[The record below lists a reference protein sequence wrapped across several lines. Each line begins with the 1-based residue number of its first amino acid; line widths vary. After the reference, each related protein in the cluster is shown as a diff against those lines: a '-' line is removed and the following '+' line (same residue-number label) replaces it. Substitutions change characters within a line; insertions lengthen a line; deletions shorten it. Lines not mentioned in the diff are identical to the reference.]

1 LLLLRVSSAASS
13 SPPGFR
19 AARPEPSPPI
29 YLMGSSDFP
38 MKRIYMDHAATTPM
52 APEVIEAMKTAF
64 VEIFG
69 NASSLHQPGLAARA
83 ALEEARERVAGLI
96 GAKAEEVYFTSG
108 GTESD
113 NLAIRGAALANRA
126 RGRHII
132 TTSIEHPAI
141 LEPCRRL
148 EEEEGFEVT
157 YLPVTREG
165 LVEVEALESAI
176 REDTIL
182 ISIMHANNEIG
193 TIQPIAEAGEQARS
207 RGIVFHT
214 DAVQTVGKI
223 PAKVDDLGVDLLS
236 ISSHKLHGPKGVG
249 ALYIRKGTPIEPIVF
264 GGGHERGM
272 RSGTENVPGIVGL
285 ATAAELAEENLED
298 DMVRMSGMRDRL
310 ADYVLER
317 VEDTWVNGSRTKRLP
332 HNLNLG
338 FSFIEGE
345 ALLLRLDAE
354 GIAVSTGSACSS
366 KKTVA
371 SHVLTAIGLKPEEA
385 HGSLRITLGR
395 ENTDEEVDFVA
406 ETIVSVAESLLA
418 MSPFRRS

>member
-1 LLLLRVSSAASS
+1 
-13 SPPGFR
+13 
-19 AARPEPSPPI
+19 
-29 YLMGSSDFP
+29 
-38 MKRIYMDHAATTPM
+38 MDHASTTPM
-52 APEVIEAMKTAF
+52 APEVIEAMAAAF

-69 NASSLHQPGLAARA
+69 NASSLHQPGLSARA
-83 ALEEARERVAGLI
+83 ALEEARERVAGFI
-96 GAKAEEVYFTSG
+96 GAEAGEVYFTSG

-113 NLAIRGAALANRA
+113 NLAIRGAALANRD
-126 RGRHII
+126 RGKHII
-132 TTSIEHPAI
+132 TTTIEHPAV
-141 LEPCRRL
+141 LEPCKAL
-148 EEEEGFEVT
+148 EKEGFEVT

-165 LVEVEALESAI
+165 LVEVEALEAAI
-176 REDTIL
+176 RKDTIL

-193 TIQPIAEAGEQARS
+193 TIQPIAEAGEIARS

-249 ALYIRKGTPIEPIVF
+249 ALYIRKKTPIEPIIF

-272 RSGTENVPGIVGL
+272 RSGTENVPGIIGL
-285 ATAAELAEENLED
+285 AAASELAERNLEGE
-298 DMVRMSGMRDRL
+298 MVRISGMRDRL

-317 VEDTWVNGSRTKRLP
+317 VEETWVNGSRTKRLP
-332 HNLNLG
+332 NNLNLG

-345 ALLLRLDAE
+345 ALLLRLDAK

-371 SHVLTAIGLKPEEA
+371 SHVLTAIGLRPQEA
-385 HGSLRITLGR
+385 HGSLRVTLGR
-395 ENTDEEVDFVA
+395 ENTDEEVDRVGEA
-406 ETIVSVAESLLA
+406 IVEVAESLRA

>member
-1 LLLLRVSSAASS
+1 
-13 SPPGFR
+13 
-19 AARPEPSPPI
+19 
-29 YLMGSSDFP
+29 
-38 MKRIYMDHAATTPM
+38 MDHASTTPM
-52 APEVIEAMKTAF
+52 APEVIEAMAAAF

-69 NASSLHQPGLAARA
+69 NASSLHQPGLSARA

-96 GAKAEEVYFTSG
+96 GAEAGEVYFTSG

-113 NLAIRGAALANRA
+113 NLAIRGAALANRD

-132 TTSIEHPAI
+132 TTTIEHPAV
-141 LEPCRRL
+141 LEPCKAL
-148 EEEEGFEVT
+148 EKEGFEVT

-165 LVEVEALESAI
+165 LVEVEALEAAI

-193 TIQPIAEAGEQARS
+193 TIQPIAEAGEIARS

-223 PAKVDDLGVDLLS
+223 PAKVDDLGVYLLS

-249 ALYIRKGTPIEPIVF
+249 ALYIRKKTPIEPIIF

-272 RSGTENVPGIVGL
+272 RSGTENVPGIIGL
-285 ATAAELAEENLED
+285 AAASELAGRNLEEE
-298 DMVRMSGMRDRL
+298 MVRISGMRDRL

-332 HNLNLG
+332 NNLNLG

-345 ALLLRLDAE
+345 ALLLRLDAK

-371 SHVLTAIGLKPEEA
+371 SHVLTAIGLRPQEA
-385 HGSLRITLGR
+385 HGSLRVTLGR
-395 ENTDEEVDFVA
+395 ENTDEEVDRVGEA
-406 ETIVSVAESLLA
+406 IVEVAESLRA

>member
-1 LLLLRVSSAASS
+1 
-13 SPPGFR
+13 
-19 AARPEPSPPI
+19 
-29 YLMGSSDFP
+29 
-38 MKRIYMDHAATTPM
+38 MDHASTTPM
-52 APEVIEAMKTAF
+52 APEVIEAMAAAF

-69 NASSLHQPGLAARA
+69 NASSLHQPGLSARA

-96 GAKAEEVYFTSG
+96 GAEAGEVYFTSG

-113 NLAIRGAALANRA
+113 NLAIRGAALANRD
-126 RGRHII
+126 RGKHII
-132 TTSIEHPAI
+132 TTTIEHPAV
-141 LEPCRRL
+141 LEPCKAL
-148 EEEEGFEVT
+148 EKEGFEVT

-165 LVEVEALESAI
+165 LVEVEALEAAI
-176 REDTIL
+176 RKDTIL

-193 TIQPIAEAGEQARS
+193 TIQPIAEAGEIARS

-249 ALYIRKGTPIEPIVF
+249 ALYIRKKTPIEPIIF

-272 RSGTENVPGIVGL
+272 RSGTENVPGIIGL
-285 ATAAELAEENLED
+285 AAASELAERNLEGE
-298 DMVRMSGMRDRL
+298 MVRISGMRDRL

-317 VEDTWVNGSRTKRLP
+317 VEETWVNGSRTKRLP
-332 HNLNLG
+332 NNLNLG

-345 ALLLRLDAE
+345 ALLLRLDAK

-371 SHVLTAIGLKPEEA
+371 SHVLTAIGLRPQEA

-395 ENTDEEVDFVA
+395 ENTDEEVDRVGEA
-406 ETIVSVAESLLA
+406 IVEVAESLRA

>member
-1 LLLLRVSSAASS
+1 
-13 SPPGFR
+13 
-19 AARPEPSPPI
+19 
-29 YLMGSSDFP
+29 
-38 MKRIYMDHAATTPM
+38 MDHASTTPM
-52 APEVIEAMKTAF
+52 APEVIEAMAAAF

-69 NASSLHQPGLAARA
+69 NASSLHQPGLSARA

-96 GAKAEEVYFTSG
+96 GAEAGEVYFTSG

-113 NLAIRGAALANRA
+113 NLAIRGAALANRD

-132 TTSIEHPAI
+132 TTTIEHPAV
-141 LEPCRRL
+141 LEPCKAL
-148 EEEEGFEVT
+148 EKEGFEVT

-165 LVEVEALESAI
+165 LVEVEALEAAI
-176 REDTIL
+176 RKDTIL

-193 TIQPIAEAGEQARS
+193 TIQPIAEAGEIARS

-249 ALYIRKGTPIEPIVF
+249 ALYIRKKTPIEPIIF

-272 RSGTENVPGIVGL
+272 RSGTENVPGIIGL
-285 ATAAELAEENLED
+285 AAASELAGRNLEEE
-298 DMVRMSGMRDRL
+298 MVRISGMRDRL

-332 HNLNLG
+332 NNLNLG

-345 ALLLRLDAE
+345 ALLLRLDAK

-371 SHVLTAIGLKPEEA
+371 SHVLTAIGLRPQEA
-385 HGSLRITLGR
+385 HGSLRVTLGR
-395 ENTDEEVDFVA
+395 ENTDEEVDRVGEA
-406 ETIVSVAESLLA
+406 IVEVAESLRA

>member
-1 LLLLRVSSAASS
+1 
-13 SPPGFR
+13 
-19 AARPEPSPPI
+19 
-29 YLMGSSDFP
+29 
-38 MKRIYMDHAATTPM
+38 MDHASTTPM
-52 APEVIEAMKTAF
+52 APEVIEAMAAAF

-69 NASSLHQPGLAARA
+69 NASSLHQPGLSARA

-96 GAKAEEVYFTSG
+96 GAEAGEVYFTSG

-113 NLAIRGAALANRA
+113 NLAIRGAALANRD

-132 TTSIEHPAI
+132 TTTIEHPAV
-141 LEPCRRL
+141 LEPCKAL
-148 EEEEGFEVT
+148 EKEGFEVT

-165 LVEVEALESAI
+165 LVEVEALEAAI

-193 TIQPIAEAGEQARS
+193 TIQPIAEAGEIARS

-249 ALYIRKGTPIEPIVF
+249 ALYIRKKTPIEPIIF

-285 ATAAELAEENLED
+285 AAASELAERNLEGE
-298 DMVRMSGMRDRL
+298 MVRISGMRDRL

-332 HNLNLG
+332 NNLNLG

-371 SHVLTAIGLKPEEA
+371 SHVLTAIGLRPQEA

-395 ENTDEEVDFVA
+395 ENTDEEVDRVGEA
-406 ETIVSVAESLLA
+406 IVEVAESLRA

>member
-1 LLLLRVSSAASS
+1 
-13 SPPGFR
+13 
-19 AARPEPSPPI
+19 
-29 YLMGSSDFP
+29 MGSSDFP
-38 MKRIYMDHAATTPM
+38 MKRIYMDHASTTPM
-52 APEVIEAMKTAF
+52 APEVIEAMAAAF

-69 NASSLHQPGLAARA
+69 NASSLHQPGLSARA

-96 GAKAEEVYFTSG
+96 GAEAGEVYFTSG

-113 NLAIRGAALANRA
+113 NLAIRGAALANRD

-132 TTSIEHPAI
+132 TTTIEHPAV
-141 LEPCRRL
+141 LEPCKAL
-148 EEEEGFEVT
+148 EKEGFEVT

-165 LVEVEALESAI
+165 LVEVEALEAAI
-176 REDTIL
+176 RKDTIL

-193 TIQPIAEAGEQARS
+193 TIQPIAEAGEIARS

-223 PAKVDDLGVDLLS
+223 PAKVDDLRVDLLS

-249 ALYIRKGTPIEPIVF
+249 ALYIRKKTPIEPIIF

-272 RSGTENVPGIVGL
+272 RSGTENVPGIIGL
-285 ATAAELAEENLED
+285 AAASELAERNLEGE
-298 DMVRMSGMRDRL
+298 MVRISGMRDRL

-332 HNLNLG
+332 NNLNLG

-345 ALLLRLDAE
+345 ALLLRLDAK

-371 SHVLTAIGLKPEEA
+371 SHVLTAIGLRPQEA

-395 ENTDEEVDFVA
+395 ENTDEEVDRVGEA
-406 ETIVSVAESLLA
+406 IVEVAESLRA

>member
-1 LLLLRVSSAASS
+1 
-13 SPPGFR
+13 
-19 AARPEPSPPI
+19 
-29 YLMGSSDFP
+29 MGSSDFP
-38 MKRIYMDHAATTPM
+38 MKRIYMDHASTTPM
-52 APEVIEAMKTAF
+52 APEVIEAMAAAF

-69 NASSLHQPGLAARA
+69 NASSLHQPGLSARA

-96 GAKAEEVYFTSG
+96 GAEAGEVYFTSG

-113 NLAIRGAALANRA
+113 NLAIRGAALANRD

-132 TTSIEHPAI
+132 TTTIEHPAV
-141 LEPCRRL
+141 LEPCKAL
-148 EEEEGFEVT
+148 EKEGFEVT

-165 LVEVEALESAI
+165 LVEVEALEAAI

-193 TIQPIAEAGEQARS
+193 TIQPIAEAGEIARS

-249 ALYIRKGTPIEPIVF
+249 ALYIRKKTPIEPIIF

-285 ATAAELAEENLED
+285 AAASELAERNLEGE
-298 DMVRMSGMRDRL
+298 MVRISGMRDRL

-332 HNLNLG
+332 NNLNLG

-345 ALLLRLDAE
+345 ALLLRLDAK

-371 SHVLTAIGLKPEEA
+371 SHVLTAIGLRPQEA
-385 HGSLRITLGR
+385 HGSLRVTLGR
-395 ENTDEEVDFVA
+395 ENTDEEVDRVGEA
-406 ETIVSVAESLLA
+406 IVEVAESLRA

>member
-1 LLLLRVSSAASS
+1 
-13 SPPGFR
+13 
-19 AARPEPSPPI
+19 
-29 YLMGSSDFP
+29 
-38 MKRIYMDHAATTPM
+38 MDHASTTPM
-52 APEVIEAMKTAF
+52 APEVIEAMNAAF

-69 NASSLHQPGLAARA
+69 NASSLHQPGLSARA

-96 GAKAEEVYFTSG
+96 GAEAGEVYFTSG

-113 NLAIRGAALANRA
+113 NLAIRGAALANRD

-132 TTSIEHPAI
+132 TTTIEHPAV
-141 LEPCRRL
+141 LEPCKAL
-148 EEEEGFEVT
+148 EKEGFEVT

-165 LVEVEALESAI
+165 LVEVEALEEAI
-176 REDTIL
+176 REDSIL

-193 TIQPIAEAGEQARS
+193 TIQPIAEAGELARS

-249 ALYIRKGTPIEPIVF
+249 ALYIRKKTPIEPIIF

-285 ATAAELAEENLED
+285 AAASELAERNLEGE
-298 DMVRMSGMRDRL
+298 MVRISGMRDRL

-332 HNLNLG
+332 NNLNLG

-371 SHVLTAIGLKPEEA
+371 SHVLTAIGLRPQEA

-395 ENTDEEVDFVA
+395 ENTDEEVDRVGEA
-406 ETIVSVAESLLA
+406 IVEVAESLRA

>member
-1 LLLLRVSSAASS
+1 
-13 SPPGFR
+13 
-19 AARPEPSPPI
+19 
-29 YLMGSSDFP
+29 MGSSDFP

-52 APEVIEAMKTAF
+52 APEVIEAMNAAF

-83 ALEEARERVAGLI
+83 ALEEARERVARLI
-96 GAKAEEVYFTSG
+96 GAEAGEVYFTSG

-113 NLAIRGAALANRA
+113 NLAIRGAALANRD

-132 TTSIEHPAI
+132 TTSIEHPAV
-141 LEPCRRL
+141 LEPCRKL
-148 EEEEGFEVT
+148 EEEEEGFEVT

-165 LVEVEALESAI
+165 LVEVEALEAAI

-193 TIQPIAEAGEQARS
+193 TIQPIAEAAELAS
-207 RGIVFHT
+207 DRGIVFHT

-249 ALYIRKGTPIEPIVF
+249 ALYIRKKTPIEPIVF

-285 ATAAELAEENLED
+285 AAASELAERDLEGE
-298 DMVRMSGMRDRL
+298 MVRIRGMRDRL

-317 VEDTWVNGSRTKRLP
+317 VEETWVNGSRTKRLP
-332 HNLNLG
+332 NNLNLG
-338 FSFIEGE
+338 FSYIEGE
-345 ALLLRLDAE
+345 ALLLRLDAK

-371 SHVLTAIGLKPEEA
+371 SHVLTAIGLRPQEA

-395 ENTDEEVDFVA
+395 ENTDEEVDRVGEA
-406 ETIVSVAESLLA
+406 IVSVAESLRA
-418 MSPFRRS
+418 MSPFRKA

>member
-1 LLLLRVSSAASS
+1 
-13 SPPGFR
+13 
-19 AARPEPSPPI
+19 
-29 YLMGSSDFP
+29 MGSSDFP

>member
-1 LLLLRVSSAASS
+1 
-13 SPPGFR
+13 
-19 AARPEPSPPI
+19 
-29 YLMGSSDFP
+29 
-38 MKRIYMDHAATTPM
+38 MDHAATTPM

>member
-1 LLLLRVSSAASS
+1 
-13 SPPGFR
+13 
-19 AARPEPSPPI
+19 
-29 YLMGSSDFP
+29 
-38 MKRIYMDHAATTPM
+38 MDHASTTPM
-52 APEVIEAMKTAF
+52 APEVIEAMAAAF

-69 NASSLHQPGLAARA
+69 NASSLHQPGLSARA

-96 GAKAEEVYFTSG
+96 GAEAGEVYFTSG

-113 NLAIRGAALANRA
+113 NLAIRGAALANRD

-132 TTSIEHPAI
+132 TTTIEHPAV
-141 LEPCRRL
+141 LEPCKAL
-148 EEEEGFEVT
+148 EKEGFEVT

-165 LVEVEALESAI
+165 LVEVEALEAAI

-193 TIQPIAEAGEQARS
+193 TIQPIAEAGEIARS

-249 ALYIRKGTPIEPIVF
+249 ALYIRKKTPIEPIIF

-272 RSGTENVPGIVGL
+272 RSGTENVPGIIGL
-285 ATAAELAEENLED
+285 AAASELAERNLEGE
-298 DMVRMSGMRDRL
+298 MVRISGMRDRL

-332 HNLNLG
+332 NNLNLG

-345 ALLLRLDAE
+345 ALLLRLDAK

-371 SHVLTAIGLKPEEA
+371 SHVLTAIGLRPQEA

-395 ENTDEEVDFVA
+395 ENTDEEVDRVGEA
-406 ETIVSVAESLLA
+406 IVEVAESLRA

>member
-1 LLLLRVSSAASS
+1 
-13 SPPGFR
+13 
-19 AARPEPSPPI
+19 
-29 YLMGSSDFP
+29 MGSSDFP
-38 MKRIYMDHAATTPM
+38 MKRIYMDHASTTPM
-52 APEVIEAMKTAF
+52 APEVIEAMAAAF

-69 NASSLHQPGLAARA
+69 NASSLHQPGLSARA
-83 ALEEARERVAGLI
+83 ALEEARERVAGFI
-96 GAKAEEVYFTSG
+96 GAEAGEVYFTSG

-113 NLAIRGAALANRA
+113 NLAIRGAALANRD
-126 RGRHII
+126 RGKHII
-132 TTSIEHPAI
+132 TTTIEHPAV
-141 LEPCRRL
+141 LEPCKAL
-148 EEEEGFEVT
+148 EKEGFEVT

-165 LVEVEALESAI
+165 LVEVEALEAAI
-176 REDTIL
+176 RKDTIL

-193 TIQPIAEAGEQARS
+193 TIQPIAEAGEIARS

-249 ALYIRKGTPIEPIVF
+249 ALYIRKKTPIEPIIF

-272 RSGTENVPGIVGL
+272 RSGTENVPGIIGL
-285 ATAAELAEENLED
+285 AAASELAERNLEGE
-298 DMVRMSGMRDRL
+298 MVRISGMRDRL

-317 VEDTWVNGSRTKRLP
+317 VEETWVNGSRTKRLP
-332 HNLNLG
+332 NNLNLG

-345 ALLLRLDAE
+345 ALLLRLDAK

-371 SHVLTAIGLKPEEA
+371 SHVLTAIGLRPQEA

-395 ENTDEEVDFVA
+395 ENTDEEVDRVGEA
-406 ETIVSVAESLLA
+406 IVEVAESLRA

>member
-1 LLLLRVSSAASS
+1 
-13 SPPGFR
+13 
-19 AARPEPSPPI
+19 
-29 YLMGSSDFP
+29 
-38 MKRIYMDHAATTPM
+38 MDHASTTPM
-52 APEVIEAMKTAF
+52 APEVIEAMAAAF

-69 NASSLHQPGLAARA
+69 NASSLHQPGLSARA
-83 ALEEARERVAGLI
+83 ALEEARERVAGFI
-96 GAKAEEVYFTSG
+96 GAEAGEVYFTSG

-113 NLAIRGAALANRA
+113 NLAIRGAALANRD
-126 RGRHII
+126 RGKHII
-132 TTSIEHPAI
+132 TTTIEHPAV
-141 LEPCRRL
+141 LEPCKAL
-148 EEEEGFEVT
+148 EKEGFEVT

-165 LVEVEALESAI
+165 LVEVEALEAAI

-193 TIQPIAEAGEQARS
+193 TIQPIAEAGEIARS

-249 ALYIRKGTPIEPIVF
+249 ALYIRKKTPIEPIIF

-272 RSGTENVPGIVGL
+272 RSGTENVPGIIGL
-285 ATAAELAEENLED
+285 AAASELAGRNLEEE
-298 DMVRMSGMRDRL
+298 MVRISGMRDRL

-332 HNLNLG
+332 NNLNLG

-345 ALLLRLDAE
+345 ALLLRLDAK

-371 SHVLTAIGLKPEEA
+371 SHVLTAIGLRPQEA
-385 HGSLRITLGR
+385 HGSLRVTLGR
-395 ENTDEEVDFVA
+395 ENTDEEVDRVGEA
-406 ETIVSVAESLLA
+406 IVEVAESLRA